1 MRKNKEPAVFASQ
14 REKEEHYRNKAL
26 GYLGYRMRSEREMR
40 EYLHRLGGDEDTGAQ
55 ILCFLRE
62 YGFVDDQRFAQCM
75 VHDNTT
81 VRHLSTRDIVGK
93 LQQKG
98 ISRDDIQRILQEN
111 PVDEEAQARAVFE
124 KRCRAMKALDVDKLY
139 RYMVGKGFSYD
150 IVRRLLREQNSEA
163 APQES
168 IE

>member
-1 MRKNKEPAVFASQ
+1 MGLSMISGLRSAWFMTTQ
-14 REKEEHYRNKAL
+14 RS
-26 GYLGYRMRSEREMR
+26 G
-40 EYLHRLGGDEDTGAQ
+40 
-55 ILCFLRE
+55 
-62 YGFVDDQRFAQCM
+62 
-75 VHDNTT
+75 
-81 VRHLSTRDIVGK
+81 DIVGK